1 MLFYPIYPFC
11 NYALKKQKLNQTPE
25 PIYWWY
31 WFQEELQIV
40 LKSWRL
46 RWLSP
51 DDFFRFILIYESKD
65 NSQTLNSA
73 NYTTLS
79 CVSQDRGKTVTDL
92 FKYYLLPQTQLLH
105 KYITPSET
113 LSPAVQLSGQHEY
126 IWRKNNYSCKPVR
139 WIQDW

>member
-79 CVSQDRGKTVTDL
+79 CVSQEREK
-92 FKYYLLPQTQLLH
+92 QLL
-105 KYITPSET
+105 ISSSTTFSPR
-113 LSPAVQLSGQHEY
+113 LSFFINISLLLKHCHQLF
-126 IWRKNNYSCKPVR
+126 SCLANTHTYEEKMIIVAN
-139 WIQDW
+139 Q